1 MWTQGAVSPRSASP
15 VGPAPTR
22 LPRIALPVATMSLL
36 EVQISPMHFSGG
48 RYGPGAGLVGE
59 AHDEIKT
66 NDGGAPH
73 QPQGNGEPV
82 EVTLG
87 DRGTTHG
94 AGHASTEHVG
104 QTTALAL
111 MQQNQQGQNQ
121 TRHHEQHLQP
131 DFHGIHVS
139 QTQSHSA
146 SVRSHQRGPRHR
158 VPDGPRVSTAPRGQS
173 LAVLYTCRA
182 ESPETALRS
191 TAQRA
196 LSRL

>member
-48 RYGPGAGLVGE
+48 RCGPGAGLVGE

-82 EVTLG
+82 EVRSATEEPLMVLDMPPPNMS
-87 DRGTTHG
+87 DRPPPLPLCNRT
-94 AGHASTEHVG
+94 
-104 QTTALAL
+104 
-111 MQQNQQGQNQ
+111 N
-121 TRHHEQHLQP
+121 
-131 DFHGIHVS
+131 
-139 QTQSHSA
+139 
-146 SVRSHQRGPRHR
+146 SVRSR
-158 VPDGPRVSTAPRGQS
+158 PDRTSSTCNPIF
-173 LAVLYTCRA
+173 
-182 ESPETALRS
+182 TAF
-191 TAQRA
+191 T
-196 LSRL
+196 